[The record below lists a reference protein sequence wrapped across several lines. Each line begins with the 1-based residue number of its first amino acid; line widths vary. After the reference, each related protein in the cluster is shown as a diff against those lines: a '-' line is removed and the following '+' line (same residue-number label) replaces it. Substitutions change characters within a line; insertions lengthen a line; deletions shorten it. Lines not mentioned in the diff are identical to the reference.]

1 MQFKKASL
9 FLTSAALL
17 LSSSLALA
25 NAAINSSTT
34 LVQRPKKDTT
44 IWSGFI
50 VGSRS
55 TGLYDYQDG
64 TRNDSMDYTLRVNAN
79 LSKNYS
85 LRMDTGYSQDLK
97 DTEKDSMADTLV
109 TFRRAP
115 INLGKTFLFAY
126 NLGGTAPT
134 SKDSSK
140 RQNLQGSARA
150 GIVLAINPDR
160 LVKGFAVAGF
170 ATLSRN
176 FHEYETDVMGRVMNQ
191 YSGTQAL
198 TISYDFPV
206 GISLTLD
213 MTHMN
218 ALSYQ
223 GVLKE
228 TYQISQDISYQFN
241 PTFAAAIGHSNSGNA
256 LRPNGQD
263 YSYNVYD
270 ENSSVVYA
278 SATMIF

>member
-1 MQFKKASL
+1 MSFSKARI
-9 FLTSAALL
+9 FMTSAALL
-17 LSSSLALA
+17 LCSSLAFA

-34 LVQRPKKDTT
+34 LVQRPKKDTS

-50 VGSRS
+50 VASRS
-55 TGLYDYQDG
+55 TSLNDYQDG
-64 TRNDSMDYTLRVNAN
+64 TRSDSMDYTLRVNAN
-79 LSKNYS
+79 LTPIYS
-85 LRMDTGYSQDLK
+85 LRMDTGFTQNLK
-97 DTEKDSMADTLV
+97 DQEGNSMADTLV

-150 GIVLAINPDR
+150 GVVLAINPDR

-170 ATLSRN
+170 ATVSRN
-176 FHEYETDVMGRVMNQ
+176 FHEFETDVTGRVMNQ

-198 TISYDFPV
+198 TVSYDFPI
-206 GISLTLD
+206 GLSLSAD
-213 MTHMN
+213 FTHMN
-218 ALSYQ
+218 AISYQ
-223 GVLKE
+223 GSLKE
-228 TYQISQDISYQFN
+228 TYQISEDITYQIN
-241 PTFAAAIGHSNSGNA
+241 PMFAASVGHSNSGNA

-278 SATMIF
+278 SVMMIF